1 MTRERERRRRTG
13 FRCKCVGGVH
23 EGAIRSTI
31 KYNHRHNSLC
41 EHAECVCGGAMRVCL
56 SWRIFVRRGARNS
69 RDRDA
74 QPIFNDVPT
83 KRHKDREIMYTKSYF
98 SDNAPQVYCS
108 AGAVAL
114 SRAAATFATTKLS
127 PDPQYAFNLCSSL
140 RKIQEFELLWFSLL
154 DKRTLYSVKRV

>member
-1 MTRERERRRRTG
+1 MTRERRRRTG

-31 KYNHRHNSLC
+31 KYNHRHNSHC

-108 AGAVAL
+108 VGAVAL
-114 SRAAATFATTKLS
+114 PRAVTTFATTKLS
-127 PDPQYAFNLCSSL
+127 PDPQCAFNLCSSL
-140 RKIQEFELLWFSLL
+140 KKIQELQLL
-154 DKRTLYSVKRV
+154 